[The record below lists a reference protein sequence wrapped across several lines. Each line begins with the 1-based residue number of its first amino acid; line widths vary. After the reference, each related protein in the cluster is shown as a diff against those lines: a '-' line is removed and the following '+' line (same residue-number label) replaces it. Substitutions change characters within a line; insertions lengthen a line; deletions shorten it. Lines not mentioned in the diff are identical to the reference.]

1 MVKLPDIQNAVFRV
15 ARLVFCDGSPRTR
28 KAIDYFICA
37 ACDAPWT
44 FAGDATAFL
53 KDSTIYDKQT
63 IVHMKI
69 ESLLDQKTIVDALL
83 NVGFRMF
90 LEEMNLAE
98 IRRAVQ
104 KEIDNGAINF

>member
-1 MVKLPDIQNAVFRV
+1 MRTLNQKLPKIQNAVFRV
-15 ARLVFCDGSPRTR
+15 ARLVFSDGSPRTR

-44 FAGDATAFL
+44 FDLDATAFL
-53 KDSTIYDKQT
+53 KDSTAYDNQT
-63 IVHMKI
+63 IVN
-69 ESLLDQKTIVDALL
+69 ALL
-83 NVGFRMF
+83 EVGFRLF
-90 LEEMNLAE
+90 YEPMNLAE